1 LHIHPATLII
11 SPYFRFCQTE
21 RKSSLH
27 ASHRLHTQNIKVLA
41 TASILKMLALERL
54 QEAECLIGNGHFGG
68 AYYIGGYAI
77 ELALKAVICKKLDIE
92 IFDKEE
98 VPRHISKS
106 FMIHDLSDLVILAG
120 MARDVQKI
128 SQEDDIFQESWS
140 RVSDWSEQRRYEL
153 ACQAEYAEVF
163 VISSKI
169 IIQWLQKY
177 W

>member
-1 LHIHPATLII
+1 MASAATLKI
-11 SPYFRFCQTE
+11 
-21 RKSSLH
+21 
-27 ASHRLHTQNIKVLA
+27 
-41 TASILKMLALERL
+41 LALERL
-54 QEAECLIGNGHFGG
+54 RDAECLIENGRFGG

-77 ELALKAVICKKLDIE
+77 EMALKAVVCKKLDTE

-120 MARDVQKI
+120 MAKEVQKI
-128 SQEDDIFQESWS
+128 SQEDDVFQESWS

-153 ACQAEYAEVF
+153 ACHAEYAEVF

-169 IIQWLQKY
+169 IMQWLQKY